1 MKRSSV
7 VILMVLLVYLSV
19 LNFLVAHVLYLRY
32 LRTVAATQPDA
43 PTARNGSEA
52 AVAFASEYAGAAPRE
67 GLRTQS
73 TPGLHT
79 QTRSRAAQTCPT
91 RDVRTDIAV
100 RVTRMETELSNEVA
114 VAPVVRLLAALRTRL
129 LSAGREPVRVWLVV
143 RPEHFLSLY
152 RLWCTALRTDS
163 GGSCACEVLFASSEQ
178 HAAIAWLVLRREA
191 CAARLFLLDDAFE
204 LPRRLFARS
213 TGPPPEHV
221 LRLDACAPYGR
232 ESLFLPACFLHRCV
246 LAVCGRGTLA
256 QTDADISA
264 IAAGAGR
271 YACA

>member
-43 PTARNGSEA
+43 PPARNGSETGVA
-52 AVAFASEYAGAAPRE
+52 GAFASVFAGAAPRE
-67 GLRTQS
+67 GLR
-73 TPGLHT
+73 T